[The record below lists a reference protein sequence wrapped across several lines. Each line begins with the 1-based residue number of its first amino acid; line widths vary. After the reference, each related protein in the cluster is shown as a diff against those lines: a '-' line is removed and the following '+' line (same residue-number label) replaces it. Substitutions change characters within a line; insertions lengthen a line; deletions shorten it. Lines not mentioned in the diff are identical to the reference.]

1 MKSTTEVLGKEVG
14 SDEKNNKKTSLAFL
28 SLEEAEEEETL
39 LTLLSVEAISAY
51 SGSDILCRLA
61 VWLLSRKK

>member
-1 MKSTTEVLGKEVG
+1 M
-14 SDEKNNKKTSLAFL
+14 NNKKTSLAFL